1 MIYTLTM
8 NPALDFVA
16 HLNKFE
22 TGTINRIQEK
32 QIYFGGKG
40 INVSSILK
48 ELGFAST
55 CLGFVG
61 GFTGNE
67 LKRGV
72 SEELGLN
79 NEFIKVN
86 QGMTRINVKIHS
98 DKETELNDIGVIIE
112 EKEIQALFQQL
123 EKLQDNDILV
133 LSGSIPK
140 GVSKSIYREILE
152 KLQDKHIKVVVDAE
166 GELLMQTLS
175 YRPFLIKPNNHE
187 LAQMF
192 NVSLD
197 TIEDVEYYARK
208 LQKMG
213 AQNVLISMAKD
224 GSLLIDEY
232 GNLHRMGVCKGTVK
246 NSVGAGD
253 SMVAGFIAGT
263 LQKKEYSEI
272 LKLATAAG
280 GASAFSDGLATKD
293 KIEEMLI
300 QL

>member
-16 HLNKFE
+16 HLKKFE
-22 TGTINRIQEK
+22 TGTINRIEEK
-32 QIYFGGKG
+32 HIYFGGKG

-48 ELGFAST
+48 ELGFKST
-55 CLGFVG
+55 CLGFIG
-61 GFTGNE
+61 GFTGDE

-72 SEELGLN
+72 SEELGLK

-123 EKLQDNDILV
+123 ERLQENDVLV

-140 GVSKSIYREILE
+140 GVSKSIYRDILE

-166 GELLMQTLS
+166 GDLLLKTLP

-187 LAQMF
+187 LEQMF
-192 NVSLD
+192 NVSLK
-197 TIEDVEYYARK
+197 TIEDIEYYARK
-208 LQKMG
+208 LQEMG
-213 AQNVLISMAKD
+213 AQNVLISMAKE

-232 GNLHRMGVCKGTVK
+232 GKSHHLGVCKGTVK

-253 SMVAGFIAGT
+253 SMVAGFIAGC
-263 LQKKEYSEI
+263 LQKKEYPET

-280 GASAFSDGLATKD
+280 GATAFSDGLATKD
-293 KIEEMLI
+293 KIEEMLK

>member
-16 HLNKFE
+16 HLKKFE
-22 TGTINRIQEK
+22 TGTINRIEEK
-32 QIYFGGKG
+32 HIYFGGKG

-48 ELGFAST
+48 ELGFKST
-55 CLGFVG
+55 CLGFIG
-61 GFTGNE
+61 GFTGDE

-72 SEELGLN
+72 SEELGLK

-123 EKLQDNDILV
+123 ERLQENDVLV

-140 GVSKSIYREILE
+140 GVSKSIYRDILE
-152 KLQDKHIKVVVDAE
+152 KIQDKHIKVVVDAE
-166 GELLMQTLS
+166 GDLLLKTLP

-187 LAQMF
+187 LEQMF
-192 NVSLD
+192 NVSLK
-197 TIEDVEYYARK
+197 TIEDIEYYARK
-208 LQKMG
+208 LQEMG
-213 AQNVLISMAKD
+213 AQNVLISMAKE

-232 GNLHRMGVCKGTVK
+232 GKSHHLGVCKGTVK

-253 SMVAGFIAGT
+253 SMVAGFIAGC
-263 LQKKEYSEI
+263 LQKKEYPET

-280 GASAFSDGLATKD
+280 GATAFSDGLATKD
-293 KIEEMLI
+293 KIEEMLK